1 MLKNEDG
8 YEGVQEIPKFNI
20 RSNQIVQLINEMIV
34 KELFRYKIMDPSFM
48 YIKSTYTRGK

>member
-48 YIKSTYTRGK
+48 YIKYSIGK

>member
-34 KELFRYKIMDPSFM
+34 KELFGYKIMDPSCM
-48 YIKSTYTRGK
+48 YIKYSIGK